1 MEIFSSYTCDL
12 KGCQV
17 VKQKMSIIRYTRNDF
32 SDVIK
37 LSTIE
42 VRRRI
47 CQYHIIVPAK
57 QDFDE
62 F

>member
-1 MEIFSSYTCDL
+1 MQNISVIC
-12 KGCQV
+12 
-17 VKQKMSIIRYTRNDF
+17 YTRNDF

-42 VRRRI
+42 VWRRM
-47 CQYHIIVPAK
+47 CHYHIVVPVK